1 LFLSPHALIYS
12 PDRSHPPRPERRSQ
26 GSDAVPRVLET
37 TVRKTRNRS
46 LGAALCAALVLAVR
60 LPAFAAGSTPSCSF
74 QVGDRVVLTADTV
87 DPNVFVWDS
96 RPRLIEY
103 VAGSWASTKDV
114 FGHTTLVDPGTLAVV
129 IGCHPHEAHPQ
140 YEPTDEDVIG
150 VRIVTG
156 RHHNL
161 WGWVVSSDAHELRN

>member
-1 LFLSPHALIYS
+1 
-12 PDRSHPPRPERRSQ
+12 
-26 GSDAVPRVLET
+26 
-37 TVRKTRNRS
+37 VRKTRDRF
-46 LGAALCAALVLAVR
+46 LGAALCAVLVLAAW
-60 LPAFAAGSTPSCSF
+60 LPACAAGTAPCSF
-74 QVGDRVVLTADTV
+74 QIGDHVVLTADTV
-87 DPNVFVWDS
+87 DPSVFVWDS

-103 VAGSWASTKDV
+103 AAGTWASTKDV

-140 YEPTDEDVIG
+140 YEPTDEDVVG
-150 VRIVTG
+150 VRIVNG